1 MKRSY
6 HKKLSKED
14 KFGRKYYCCFY
25 NHSKGLSK
33 LKKENRRRERRKLK
47 EEIEKRIKEVD

>member
-6 HKKLSKED
+6 HKKLSRED

-25 NHSKGLSK
+25 NHSEGLAK
-33 LKKENRRRERRKLK
+33 HKRENRKTERRKLK
-47 EEIEKRIKEVD
+47 EEIRRENYEIK